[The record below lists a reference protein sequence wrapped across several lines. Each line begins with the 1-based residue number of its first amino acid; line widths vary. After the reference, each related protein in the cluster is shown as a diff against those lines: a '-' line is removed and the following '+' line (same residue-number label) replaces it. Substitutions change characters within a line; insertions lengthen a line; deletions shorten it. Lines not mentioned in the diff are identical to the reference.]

1 MPCLIEPLVRKV
13 LIKCPAS
20 FRTALNCPD
29 EWFESFDGN
38 NHLRISVNP
47 AQYTQSY
54 EGNKP
59 TYTRFLRG
67 ARLEVAKRT
76 LVIVV
81 DVPESDVRVRLLLQ
95 KISQNSLTSG
105 YNNHIPVQMVD
116 YANFGYDGYAALVA
130 ETESIPQTTFDPYIV
145 RTGYLYVEPGNGFI
159 GRTPGNIYTVNS
171 LRFSFEQI
179 KQEVI

>member
-1 MPCLIEPLVRKV
+1 MPCLIEPVVRKI
-13 LIKCPAS
+13 LIKCPVS
-20 FRTALNCPD
+20 FKTALDCPE
-29 EWFESFDGN
+29 EWFEAFDGN

-47 AQYTQSY
+47 NQYTQSY

-81 DVPESDVRVRLLLQ
+81 DVPESDVRQRLLLQ
-95 KISQNSLTSG
+95 KISQNSLSTG
-105 YNNHIPVQMVD
+105 YSNHVPVQMVD
-116 YANFGYDGYAALVA
+116 YANFNYDQYAALVA
-130 ETESIPQTTFDPYIV
+130 GSVVDPYVV

-159 GRTPGNIYTVNS
+159 GKTAGNIYTANS
-171 LRFSFEQI
+171 LRFAFEQI
-179 KQEVI
+179 KQEVL